1 MLSPAKRESFF
12 MVRSAQ
18 RLAAP
23 KTGTASRERILDG
36 AEAVFA
42 AKGFDA
48 ITVREIAAAASVP
61 LGLVS
66 YHFATKSDLFEAVI
80 ARRAPEIS
88 DDRIRALDAASTERS
103 GA

>member
-48 ITVREIAAAASVP
+48 STIREIAAAASVP

-66 YHFATKSDLFEAVI
+66 YHFATKSDLFEAIGRASCRKECVSTWR
-80 ARRAPEIS
+80 ARWSPYH
-88 DDRIRALDAASTERS
+88 
-103 GA
+103 